1 MDLHELGLELSR
13 RHNETLDDLG
23 FQVSLKGIPFD
34 PTAPLNIQVF
44 TADIPLHLHT
54 STDELL
60 FVVSGMLRVK
70 LGDKQQQLGR
80 FERFVVIPKN
90 TPHAYTLVDGPV
102 VVLSYK
108 PTGID
113 DDYVAL

>member
-1 MDLHELGLELSR
+1 MDLGELGLELSK
-13 RHNETLDDLG
+13 RHAETLDDLG
-23 FQVSLKGIPFD
+23 YQINLQGIPFD
-34 PTAPLNIQVF
+34 PEAPLNVQVF

-60 FVVSGMLRVK
+60 FVVAGLLNVK
-70 LGDKQQQLGR
+70 FGAQRQQLGC
-80 FERFVVIPKN
+80 FKRFVVIPTN
-90 TPHAYTLVDGPV
+90 TPHAYSLVDGPV

-108 PTGID
+108 PTGIN